1 MNKWCASCF
10 SPAEENVTLVNYV
23 TKEEKEGFLLSDFK
37 NHDNETDEEVSR
49 TTQV

>member
-10 SPAEENVTLVNYV
+10 PPAEENVTLVKYV
-23 TKEEKEGFLLSDFK
+23 IKEETEGFLLSDFK
-37 NHDNETDEEVSR
+37 NHDNKTEQKR